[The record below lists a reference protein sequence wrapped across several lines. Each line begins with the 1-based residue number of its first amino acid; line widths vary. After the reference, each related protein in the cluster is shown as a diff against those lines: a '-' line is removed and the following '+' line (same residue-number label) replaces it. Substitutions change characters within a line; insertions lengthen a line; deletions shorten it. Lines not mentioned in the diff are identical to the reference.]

1 MLMPFG
7 FLFLAK
13 HHKRSGFPD
22 VPSARPDIFCCSGRS
37 GISVLPAHF
46 SACSPNLGLP
56 EAGGSWRRTGYV
68 HRKAAAPQ
76 NPGRSSRP
84 PRNGEIGILTHFVAE
99 LEETTGMTKV
109 RVVCRRN
116 RIFQRRMVRQGHME
130 AGYACPFQQWHENRQ
145 FFFYKVTKL
154 KLFL

>member
-1 MLMPFG
+1 MYHQAAKTLFVAANVAMDLR
-7 FLFLAK
+7 FLPVFQFFDSRRVCQKLAAHGGALDMSIEK
-13 HHKRSGFPD
+13 LLLHKIR
-22 VPSARPDIFCCSGRS
+22 VVQAAH
-37 GISVLPAHF
+37 PA
-46 SACSPNLGLP
+46 
-56 EAGGSWRRTGYV
+56 
-68 HRKAAAPQ
+68 
-76 NPGRSSRP
+76 
-84 PRNGEIGILTHFVAE
+84 NGEIGILTHFVAE

>member
-1 MLMPFG
+1 MRALVLLQAAET
-7 FLFLAK
+7 LFVAADAAVDRFCLPLLQFVHPLRVGQKLAAHGGALDMSIEK
-13 HHKRSGFPD
+13 LLLHKIR
-22 VPSARPDIFCCSGRS
+22 VVQAAH
-37 GISVLPAHF
+37 PA
-46 SACSPNLGLP
+46 
-56 EAGGSWRRTGYV
+56 
-68 HRKAAAPQ
+68 
-76 NPGRSSRP
+76 
-84 PRNGEIGILTHFVAE
+84 NGEIGILTHFVAE

-145 FFFYKVTKL
+145 FFYKVTKL

>member
-1 MLMPFG
+1 MQPASSTMRLSMTFLPLMPTWIRFKIDWHG
-7 FLFLAK
+7 CPIAK
-13 HHKRSGFPD
+13 GSIKLLLHKIR
-22 VPSARPDIFCCSGRS
+22 VVQAAH
-37 GISVLPAHF
+37 PA
-46 SACSPNLGLP
+46 
-56 EAGGSWRRTGYV
+56 
-68 HRKAAAPQ
+68 
-76 NPGRSSRP
+76 
-84 PRNGEIGILTHFVAE
+84 NGEIGILTHFVAE